1 MRTLRGMRAR
11 IRAAKSIQQIT
22 RAMKL
27 VSAARLRRA
36 QDKVLAARPYA
47 QRMHEIMQELGRAG
61 DLPDHPLLK
70 KREPN
75 RIAFVVATSDRGL
88 CGSYNMNVL
97 RALQNAIRDQGLR
110 PEQVQLLCIGR
121 RGYQFLSK
129 RGYPIAFYR
138 SMPTA
143 GAGIDEARALTDA
156 VRQMFESEQVDRVYL
171 VYAQFINPVTQ
182 RPTVLPILP
191 IEPPKGEDDGTKYDF
206 LFEPPAPELLASLLP
221 RYLLTQVLQALLE
234 ASASEHGARMTAM
247 SMASDNAGKM
257 IQELTLTMN
266 RLRQAAITKE
276 IAEVVGGA
284 EALKG

>member
-1 MRTLRGMRAR
+1 MRTLRAMRSR
-11 IRAAKSIQQIT
+11 IRAAKNIQQIT

-36 QDKVLAARPYA
+36 QDRVLAARPYA
-47 QRMHEIMQELGRAG
+47 QRMNEIMRELGRAG
-61 DLPDHPLLK
+61 DLPDHPLLQR
-70 KREPN
+70 REVHHVG
-75 RIAFVVATSDRGL
+75 FVLITSDRGL
-88 CGSYNMNVL
+88 CGAYNMNL
-97 RALQNAIRDQGLR
+97 IRALQTVIREQNLTQ
-110 PEQVQLLCIGR
+110 EQVRLVCVGK
-121 RGYQFLSK
+121 RGYQFFAK
-129 RGYPIAFYR
+129 RGYTVAFYR
-138 SMPTA
+138 SMPTG
-143 GAGIDEARALTDA
+143 GAGLEDARAVTNAISELFQT
-156 VRQMFESEQVDRVYL
+156 EQVDRVYL

-182 RPTVLPILP
+182 RPTVQQVLP
-191 IEPPKGEDDGTKYDF
+191 IEPPVGDEDGTREF
-206 LFEPPAPELLASLLP
+206 IFEPPAEELLERLLP

-257 IQELTLTMN
+257 IQELTLVMN

>member
-70 KREPN
+70 KRDPN

-129 RGYPIAFYR
+129 RGYPIALYR

-143 GAGIDEARALTDA
+143 GAGIDDARALTDA

-191 IEPPKGEDDGTKYDF
+191 IEPPKGEREGTQYDF
-206 LFEPPAPELLASLLP
+206 LFEPPAPQLLASLLP

>member
-36 QDKVLAARPYA
+36 QDRVLAARPYA
-47 QRMHEIMQELGRAG
+47 QRMHEVLQQLGRAG
-61 DLPDHPLLK
+61 DLPDHPLLQ
-70 KREPN
+70 KREP
-75 RIAFVVATSDRGL
+75 RTVGFVLATSDRGL
-88 CGSYNMNVL
+88 CGSYNMNL
-97 RALQNAIRDQGLR
+97 IRAQQNAIREMGLN
-110 PEQVQLLCIGR
+110 PEQVQLICVGR
-121 RGYQFLSK
+121 RGYQFFSK
-129 RGYPIAFYR
+129 RGYPIALYR
-138 SMPTA
+138 SMPTS
-143 GAGIDEARALTDA
+143 GAGLEDARAVADA
-156 VRQMFESEQVDRVYL
+156 VQQMFVSGALDRVYL
-171 VYAQFINPVTQ
+171 IYSQFINPVTQ
-182 RPTVLPILP
+182 RPTVLP
-191 IEPPKGEDDGTKYDF
+191 
-206 LFEPPAPELLASLLP
+206 LLP

>member
-1 MRTLRGMRAR
+1 MRTLRAMRSR
-11 IRAAKSIQQIT
+11 IRAAKNIQQIT

-36 QDKVLAARPYA
+36 QDRVLAARPYA
-47 QRMHEIMQELGRAG
+47 QRMHEIMRELGRAG
-61 DLPDHPLLK
+61 DLPDHPLLQ
-70 KREPN
+70 RRPV
-75 RIAFVVATSDRGL
+75 RHVGFVLITSDRGL
-88 CGSYNMNVL
+88 CGAYNMNLIRTLQTAL
-97 RALQNAIRDQGLR
+97 REQHLTPDQAR
-110 PEQVQLLCIGR
+110 LLCVGR
-121 RGYQFLSK
+121 RGYQFFAK
-129 RGYPIAFYR
+129 RGYTIALYR
-138 SMPTA
+138 SMPTG
-143 GAGIDEARALTDA
+143 GAGLEDARAVTSA
-156 VRQMFESEQVDRVYL
+156 VSELFQTEQLDRVYL

-182 RPTVLPILP
+182 RPRVQPVLP
-191 IEPPKGEDDGTKYDF
+191 IEPPAGEDQSTREF
-206 LFEPPAPELLASLLP
+206 IFEPPAEQLLTRLLP

-257 IQELTLTMN
+257 IQELTLVMN

>member
-11 IRAAKSIQQIT
+11 IRAAKNIQQIT

-36 QDKVLAARPYA
+36 QERALAARPYA
-47 QRMHEIMQELGRAG
+47 QRMHEIMQEIGRAG

-75 RIAFVVATSDRGL
+75 RVAFVVVTSDRGL
-88 CGSYNMNVL
+88 CGSYNMNVI
-97 RALQNAIRDQGLR
+97 RALQNAIRNQGLR
-110 PEQVQLLCIGR
+110 QEQVQLLCIGR

-129 RGYPIAFYR
+129 RGYTVAFYR

-143 GAGIDEARALTDA
+143 GAGLEEARALTDA

-191 IEPPKGEDDGTKYDF
+191 IEPPKGEQDGTHYDF
-206 LFEPPAPELLASLLP
+206 LFEPPAPQLLASLLP

-257 IQELTLTMN
+257 IQELTLAMN

-276 IAEVVGGA
+276 IAEIVGGA

>member
-36 QDKVLAARPYA
+36 QDRVLSARPYA
-47 QRMHEIMQELGRAG
+47 QRMHDIMQELGRAG
-61 DLPDHPLLK
+61 ELPDHPLLQQ
-70 KREPN
+70 RES
-75 RIAFVVATSDRGL
+75 RTYGFVLATSDRGL
-88 CGSYNMNVL
+88 CGSYNMNII
-97 RALQNAIRDQGLR
+97 RTLQNTIRDMEIPQ
-110 PEQVQLLCIGR
+110 EQVRLICIGR
-121 RGYQFLSK
+121 RGYQFFSK
-129 RGYPIAFYR
+129 RGFTIADYR
-138 SMPTA
+138 SMPTS
-143 GAGIDEARALTDA
+143 GAGLAEARAVTDT
-156 VRQMFESEQVDRVYL
+156 VQNLFISGEVDKVYL
-171 VYAQFINPVTQ
+171 VYSQFINPVTQ
-182 RPTVLPILP
+182 RPTVVPILP
-191 IEPPKGEDDGTKYDF
+191 IEPPAGDDDGTRYDF
-206 LFEPPAPELLASLLP
+206 LFEPPAEELLARLLP
-221 RYLLTQVLQALLE
+221 HYLLTVVLQALLE

-247 SMASDNAGKM
+247 SMARDNAGKM

>member
-1 MRTLRGMRAR
+1 MRTLRAMRSR
-11 IRAAKSIQQIT
+11 IRAAKNIQQIT

-36 QDKVLAARPYA
+36 QDRVLAARPYA
-47 QRMHEIMQELGRAG
+47 QRMNEIMRELGRAG
-61 DLPDHPLLK
+61 DLPDHPLLQR
-70 KREPN
+70 REVHHVG
-75 RIAFVVATSDRGL
+75 FVLITSDRGL
-88 CGSYNMNVL
+88 CGAYNMNL
-97 RALQNAIRDQGLR
+97 IRALQTVIREQNLTQ
-110 PEQVQLLCIGR
+110 EQVRLVCVGK
-121 RGYQFLSK
+121 RGYQFFAK
-129 RGYPIAFYR
+129 RGYTVAFYR
-138 SMPTA
+138 SMPTG
-143 GAGIDEARALTDA
+143 GAGLEDARAVTNAISELFQT
-156 VRQMFESEQVDRVYL
+156 EQVDRVYL

-182 RPTVLPILP
+182 RPTVQQVLP
-191 IEPPKGEDDGTKYDF
+191 IEPPVGDEDSMREF
-206 LFEPPAPELLASLLP
+206 IFEPPAEKLLERLLP

-257 IQELTLTMN
+257 IQELTLVMN